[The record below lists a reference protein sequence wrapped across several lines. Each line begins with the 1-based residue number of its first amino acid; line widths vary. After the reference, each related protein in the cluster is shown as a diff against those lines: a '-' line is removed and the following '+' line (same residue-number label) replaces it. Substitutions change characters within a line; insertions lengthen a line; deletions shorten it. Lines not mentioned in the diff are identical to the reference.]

1 MSQQLKL
8 FSDGGARGN
17 PGPAAIAFVAQ
28 NALGQTIKTDT
39 CYVGVRTNNQ
49 AEYEALLLALNYA
62 AEQKAQEVTCH
73 IDSELVAK
81 QLNGQY
87 SVKNAELQQLNQKV
101 KALKAS
107 FKKIAFVNVPREHP
121 QIQWADSLVNKTLD
135 AQASKGTK
143 PKNYPIIQASA
154 AQEVGAG
161 SMFVHVSVRTRD
173 MDRSIDFYSRFFSL
187 KLLRRLE
194 IKQTNSEI
202 AFLQDTAGKGCK
214 LELTYMRDQ
223 KNFIQP
229 DYEERLFDH
238 LGFEVRDIN
247 RTLTAMRK
255 ENITVTD
262 EPYKFNEKTTIA
274 FIEDPDGTLI
284 ELIEHK

>member
-135 AQASKGTK
+135 AQASKGAK
-143 PKNYPIIQASA
+143 PKNYPTIQATA
-154 AQEVGAG
+154 TQEVGAG
-161 SMFVHVSVRTRD
+161 CMFVHVSVRTRD
-173 MDRSIDFYSRFFSL
+173 MDRSIDFYSRFFNL

-238 LGFEVRDIN
+238 LGFEVKDIN
-247 RTLTAMRK
+247 KTLTAMRK

-262 EPYKFNEKTTIA
+262 EPYKFNEQTTIA

>member
-1 MSQQLKL
+1 MSQQLQL

-28 NALGQTIKTDT
+28 NERGQTIKTET
-39 CYVGVRTNNQ
+39 RFIGVRTNSQ
-49 AEYEALLLALNYA
+49 AEYEALLLGLNYA
-62 AEQKAQEVTCH
+62 VEQKAREVTCH
-73 IDSELVAK
+73 LDSELVGK

-87 SVKNAELQQLNQKV
+87 SVKNADLQLLNQKV
-101 KALKAS
+101 KVLITA
-107 FKKIAFVNVPREHP
+107 FNKISFVNVPREHP

-135 AQASKGTK
+135 LHAKKNSQL
-143 PKNYPIIQASA
+143 KNYAASNVA
-154 AQEVGAG
+154 KNQEVGEG
-161 SMFVHVSVRTRD
+161 SMFVHVSIRTRD
-173 MDRSIDFYSRFFSL
+173 MDRAIDFYSRFFGL

-194 IKQTNSEI
+194 IKQSNSEI
-202 AFLQDTAGKGCK
+202 AFLQDPECKGCK
-214 LELTYMRDQ
+214 LELTYLRDQ
-223 KNFIQP
+223 KIFIQP

-238 LGFEVRDIN
+238 LGFEVGDIN
-247 RTLTAMRK
+247 KTLTALRK

-262 EPYKFNEKTTIA
+262 EPYKFNERTTIA